1 MLTVVQNDIQIFL
14 KLDGQPIRYVKVT
27 GRTPI
32 EYANEIS
39 EKCWL
44 IGLQINEETNK
55 TGRVIICS

>member
-39 EKCWL
+39 EKC
-44 IGLQINEETNK
+44 
-55 TGRVIICS
+55 